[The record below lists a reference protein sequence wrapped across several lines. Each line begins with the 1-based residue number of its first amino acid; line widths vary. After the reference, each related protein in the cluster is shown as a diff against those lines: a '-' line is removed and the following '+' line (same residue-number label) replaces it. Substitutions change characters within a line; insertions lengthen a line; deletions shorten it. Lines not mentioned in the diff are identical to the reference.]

1 MSGPVL
7 YVRVHKRH
15 VRIHLPA
22 ADVPTLRLGLLHV
35 CEEDD
40 LMQPS
45 RSLKA
50 RGYRSVYDEQLTR
63 YSYQCR
69 AIPVEIKSDMA
80 LYGKEHHGDAHS
92 RPVVT

>member
-7 YVRVHKRH
+7 YVRAHERH

-45 RSLKA
+45 RSLKQV
-50 RGYRSVYDEQLTR
+50 GTDQCMTDSWLDIFTISVEQ
-63 YSYQCR
+63 SQW
-69 AIPVEIKSDMA
+69 K
-80 LYGKEHHGDAHS
+80 
-92 RPVVT
+92 